1 MNPPHTIDWAVA
13 LGHLHPLLL
22 HLPIGLF
29 VALAFLQLVARPSAH
44 PGSRRAHG
52 ALVLLL
58 VVFTPLAGVTGWLL
72 HEEGGYPD
80 PVELHEWLGISMTF
94 LSLAIGVAFL
104 RRAKAYG
111 WLVGLGFLLLF
122 PTGHFG
128 AVLTHGEDFLLEPWI
143 GDGQESAPAPLTPVE
158 LEPSGLSEAEGSGS
172 EGAVG
177 AASALTAAPVAF
189 VPSFDDVQ
197 PILAR
202 YCDRCHGERK
212 QRGGLAL
219 HTLELAQLGGDI
231 GPAVVLGDPDAS
243 LLLTRLRLPL
253 EHEDHM
259 PPASKSQPRPDE
271 VALLAAWIG
280 QSEVDSLP
288 AAAPVEEEQAQETE
302 PAALPDDSSAALGVE
317 RLRSRLLHVQAVA
330 QGRPQLWIDGAAATL
345 VPGELEALLGPL
357 GPWIE
362 ELSLARQ
369 PLDGD
374 DLAYLATL
382 PALAR
387 LDLRELPGEARGL
400 AELEG
405 AVGLTSINLAG
416 TPLTAAAQDAL
427 AGLPALTQVYVW
439 NTGLD
444 AEALRAARP
453 ELDVRGSSPPP
464 AEPLELEDVVVF
476 ERPVAAVTVEEGAP
490 AAEPVDTAAQP
501 INTTCPVSGSP
512 VDPAHVVIYK
522 GKTVGFCC
530 PNCPRTFEAD
540 PTPFLAALGLDD
552 LPTKD

>member
-22 HLPIGLF
+22 HMPIGLF
-29 VALAFLQLVARPSAH
+29 VALAFLQLVARPGSQ
-44 PGSRRAHG
+44 PGARRAHG

-80 PVELHEWLGISMTF
+80 PVEVHEWLGISMTF

-143 GDGQESAPAPLTPVE
+143 GDGEEPAPVPLTPVE
-158 LEPSGLSEAEGSGS
+158 LGPAGLTESDGLGS
-172 EGAVG
+172 EGSEGSAAAVP
-177 AASALTAAPVAF
+177 AAPVAF
-189 VPSFDDVQ
+189 VPGFDDIRPV
-197 PILAR
+197 LER

-219 HTLELAQLGGDI
+219 HTLELALLGGDV
-231 GPAVVLGDPDAS
+231 GPALVLGDADAS
-243 LLLTRLRLPL
+243 LMLTRLRLPL

-259 PPASKSQPRPDE
+259 PPASKSQPRPEDI
-271 VALLAAWIG
+271 ALLAAWIG
-280 QSEVDSLP
+280 QAEIAPLSM
-288 AAAPVEEEQAQETE
+288 AAPLESDQAQEAE
-302 PAALPDDSSAALGVE
+302 SPDLQDDESVALGVE

-330 QGRPQLWIDGAAATL
+330 EGSSQLWIDGAAATL
-345 VPGELEALLGPL
+345 VPGELEALLEPL
-357 GPWIE
+357 APWVE

-369 PLDGD
+369 PLSGE

-387 LDLRELPGEARGL
+387 LDLRELPGEARNL
-400 AELEG
+400 AELGG
-405 AVGLTSINLAG
+405 ADGLTSIILAG
-416 TPLTAAAQDAL
+416 TTLAADAQDTLIA
-427 AGLPALTQVYVW
+427 LPALEQVFIW

-444 AEALRAARP
+444 AAALQAARP
-453 ELDVRGSSPPP
+453 ELDVRGAVAAPD
-464 AEPLELEDVVVF
+464 EPLELEDEVVF
-476 ERPVAAVTVEEGAP
+476 ERPVAQAQKAP
-490 AAEPVDTAAQP
+490 PTEPIDTAQAP

-512 VDPAHVVIYK
+512 VDPAHVVIYQ

-530 PNCPRTFEAD
+530 PNCPPTFEAD
-540 PTPFLAALGLDD
+540 PTPFLAALGLDAP
-552 LPTKD
+552 PTKD